1 MLSAFAP
8 MLIDRR
14 LDRGDIVSG
23 DSPFSDRN
31 GQHSHC
37 ITEKGCGRQPKMK
50 KNEKN
55 LTGRNLTADLVENW
69 VYPMKFCEADPFR
82 DFFGVEMKNRGLKIG
97 EFSACWTY

>member
-8 MLIDRR
+8 VLIDRS
-14 LDRGDIVSG
+14 LDWNNILSG

-37 ITEKGCGRQPKMK
+37 ITEKGCGRQPKVG

-55 LTGRNLTADLVENW
+55 LMRRNLTAELAKNW
-69 VYPMKFCEADPFR
+69 VETINC
-82 DFFGVEMKNRGLKIG
+82 GLKIS
-97 EFSACWTY
+97 ELSACWTY